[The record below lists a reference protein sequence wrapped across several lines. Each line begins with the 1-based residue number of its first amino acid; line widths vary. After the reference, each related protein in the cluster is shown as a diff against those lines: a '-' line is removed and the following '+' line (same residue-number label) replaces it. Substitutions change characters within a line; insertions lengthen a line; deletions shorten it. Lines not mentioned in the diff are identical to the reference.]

1 MPLGTRTY
9 TLPER
14 FGEAGAEVEVVV
26 ITGPAEAGPFP
37 HDDDV
42 RRLIVH
48 TLTFYKKIQGIY
60 CLGDNLPPI
69 AIVTGERKTFIAGED
84 RYHEDDDSVH
94 YCLDGCSF
102 SSLGS
107 AIIAALAQ
115 RDRGNPNDARYTAL
129 AMERLLT
136 AVD

>member
-1 MPLGTRTY
+1 MPLGTLAFE
-9 TLPER
+9 LPER
-14 FGEAGAEVEVVV
+14 LHRDAGGVASVTT
-26 ITGPAEAGPFP
+26 IIGPREAGPFP
-37 HDDDV
+37 TEDEIRILV
-42 RRLIVH
+42 EH
-48 TLTFYKKIQGIY
+48 TLTFFKKIQGVY

-69 AIVTGERKTFIAGED
+69 AVVSGRYASGGAAGHE
-84 RYHEDDDSVH
+84 EDDTSVH
-94 YCLDGCSF
+94 YCLNGCSF